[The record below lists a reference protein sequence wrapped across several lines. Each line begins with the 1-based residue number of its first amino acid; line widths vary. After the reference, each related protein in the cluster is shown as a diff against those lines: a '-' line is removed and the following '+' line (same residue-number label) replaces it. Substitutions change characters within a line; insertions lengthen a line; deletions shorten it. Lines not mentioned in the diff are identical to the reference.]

1 MYKLFL
7 LILGLI
13 IKIESRVDCDNR
25 VACLDG

>member
-1 MYKLFL
+1 MYKLIL

-13 IKIESRVDCDNR
+13 IKIQSRVDCDNL